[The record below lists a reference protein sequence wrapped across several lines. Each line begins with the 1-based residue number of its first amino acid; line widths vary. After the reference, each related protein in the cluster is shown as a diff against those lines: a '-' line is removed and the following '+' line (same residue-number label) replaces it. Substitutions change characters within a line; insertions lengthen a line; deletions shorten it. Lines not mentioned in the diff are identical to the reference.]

1 MWRILS
7 AETYLSDWMMVG
19 GYIIKMPSP
28 LERTSLRN
36 SYSYIFFSTFSEIL
50 SISELKV
57 VLKAHIVVSKC
68 RSFWLVCLRTWSGCT
83 WTKPLWSGT
92 GMRCQGKK
100 PWVHFLSP
108 CRRANFRFKHW
119 IASLYMVSGVALNPK
134 TLSVFKQ
141 SLVNLYKRSET
152 ETC

>member
-1 MWRILS
+1 MEDFVSWHLS
-7 AETYLSDWMMVG
+7 FWLNDGRGLHHQNALTLRAYLTEKFIQL
-19 GYIIKMPSP
+19 YI
-28 LERTSLRN
+28 
-36 SYSYIFFSTFSEIL
+36 FSTFSEIL
-50 SISELKV
+50 SISELKE